1 MVNDGF
7 TPCHDKLKS
16 TKSINVCFLLPLR
29 IHSQETQPS
38 TQNEWKCQNPAPALA
53 LAIDG
58 LHKVLPSLSAWF
70 GFQLETRHL
79 DNDAKWW
86 SIIPSFQHT
95 NFVKLTS
102 VKHEQTGTYFRLDS
116 EQTCAIRTW
125 LLQRNL
131 CNHTQKCGHKSCI
144 VNLCMPPGSCN
155 VSILC
160 IRMFYFC
167 LQQSIATVLRFNKH
181 LADVHLARQSQE
193 TMSKT
198 CGLIDRELRTTFVAQ
213 ASPQAFSARRKNWGQ
228 GVKSSAILKN
238 STPNHDHA
246 QVNTQV
252 PLAWPNSRNHGHLPS
267 SNYQEQL
274 RRR

>member
-1 MVNDGF
+1 M
-7 TPCHDKLKS
+7 
-16 TKSINVCFLLPLR
+16 
-29 IHSQETQPS
+29 
-38 TQNEWKCQNPAPALA
+38 
-53 LAIDG
+53 
-58 LHKVLPSLSAWF
+58 
-70 GFQLETRHL
+70 
-79 DNDAKWW
+79 
-86 SIIPSFQHT
+86 
-95 NFVKLTS
+95 KLTS

-228 GVKSSAILKN
+228 GVKSSAILKTQRPTMTMHK
-238 STPNHDHA
+238 STPKS
-246 QVNTQV
+246 
-252 PLAWPNSRNHGHLPS
+252 PWPGPTAGTMGAYRAAITKS
-267 SNYQEQL
+267 S
-274 RRR
+274 